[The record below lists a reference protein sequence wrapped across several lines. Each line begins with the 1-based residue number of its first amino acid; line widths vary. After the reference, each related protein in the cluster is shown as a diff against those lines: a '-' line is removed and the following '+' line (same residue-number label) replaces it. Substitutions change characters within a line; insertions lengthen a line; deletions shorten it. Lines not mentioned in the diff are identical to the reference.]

1 MVKMSVADRWPDAVD
16 ATQQLAQYS
25 GAGAKWAEVEPYMH
39 CLFEL
44 ADDRRDASPGDLY
57 RRK

>member
-1 MVKMSVADRWPDAVD
+1 MSVADRWPDAVD

-44 ADDRRDASPGDLY
+44 ADDRRDASLGDLY